1 MLAFTKSCQEPSCM
15 LSSTVDFLLRL
26 GIMEF
31 TTKKV
36 KKSIAWD
43 FHSSSG
49 SYIFS
54 LLERERVEEQCIR
67 SELDADY
74 LPNMVLVSTNNMNTV
89 WRTNGL

>member
-54 LLERERVEEQCIR
+54 LLEREGGRAVYKIR
-67 SELDADY
+67 IRRRLSA
-74 LPNMVLVSTNNMNTV
+74 
-89 WRTNGL
+89 